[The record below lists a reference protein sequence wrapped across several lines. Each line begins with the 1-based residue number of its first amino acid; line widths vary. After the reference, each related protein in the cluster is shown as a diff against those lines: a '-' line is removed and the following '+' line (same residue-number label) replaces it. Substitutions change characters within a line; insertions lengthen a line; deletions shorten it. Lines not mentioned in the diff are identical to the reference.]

1 MKKFFDGRIKIN
13 SCFFF
18 VFVTLIIF
26 NVFTAFSQTSFNN
39 LESKEASLA
48 ETEFRRGVQA
58 YYRNA
63 FNDSVMQFEKA
74 LSYLPDENLI
84 LDWLG
89 KAYYRSG
96 IEGAALQQW
105 KFASEAGYGGL
116 LLKNRI
122 EIVQERRITGANQE
136 SALRYTEAGGFPG
149 NNGDIIV
156 FSQPVSV
163 LPNPDGTMW
172 VLSYGS
178 NDLLKIDVNGT
189 VINRITGPINGFDRP
204 VDIIRLND
212 GKLLVSESAGDRLS
226 LFSEGGRFE
235 KYIGQKGRAP
245 GEFVGPQYLAQ
256 DGYGNIYVTD
266 FGNCRVDVF
275 DKDGTSL
282 FNFGKKTSLFG
293 GLQGPTGIAVDGER
307 VFVADCV
314 TGAIYEFDRFGNYV
328 DILVQEKTFKKPESI
343 KKWGNFLVVCDKNR
357 IVSVDTRDGS
367 TFENANT
374 GNAPSRITSAVPDIN
389 GNILVTDFT
398 SNEVYVMS
406 KMTEVIGGLFVQ
418 IEQINADN
426 FPLVTMDVRVEN
438 RRRQPLVGL
447 HDINFYVSEN
457 KRPVTDLKLLGA
469 VSSNDTADITIVVD
483 CNPSMKKFQGE
494 LQSAVRDIAKAMQGK
509 GTVRLV
515 TAGKIPVLEYRGNPD
530 GLRNFTSDAL
540 KNSYDSDCAIDLA
553 LRLASNELVLG
564 EKKRGIIYL
573 TSGNVGVSSFSKYGL
588 SNLTTYMNNNS
599 ISLSVI
605 QLSPEAPA
613 EEIQYLCDYTAG
625 SSYYIYRP
633 EGISNIIQNI
643 IELPSGVYQLSFKS
657 ALPSNLGRAYL
668 PVEAEVYLMNRS
680 GIDETGYF
688 APLQ

>member
-1 MKKFFDGRIKIN
+1 MKNQLYFIKLKKIIF
-13 SCFFF
+13 SF
-18 VFVTLIIF
+18 VFCVF
-26 NVFTAFSQTSFNN
+26 NGLLLFPQTSFKN
-39 LESKEASLA
+39 LDTKEASLA

-74 LSYLPDENLI
+74 LSYLPNENLI

-96 IEGAALQQW
+96 IEGTALQQW
-105 KFASEAGYGGL
+105 QFAANSGYGGL

-122 EIVQERRITGANQE
+122 EVVQERRITGANQE

-149 NNGDIIV
+149 NNGDILV
-156 FSQPVSV
+156 FSQPISV

-178 NDLLKIDVNGT
+178 NDLLRIDVNGN

-204 VDIIRLND
+204 VDIIRLSD
-212 GKLLVSESAGDRLS
+212 GKLLISESAGDRLS
-226 LFSEGGRFE
+226 LFTANGRFE
-235 KYIGQKGRAP
+235 KYIGKKGRGD
-245 GEFVGPQYLAQ
+245 GELVGPQYLAQ
-256 DGYGNIYVTD
+256 DSYGNIYVTD
-266 FGNCRVDVF
+266 FGNCRVAVF
-275 DKDGTSL
+275 DKDGESL
-282 FNFGKKTSLFG
+282 FSFGKKTSLFS
-293 GLQGPTGIAVDGER
+293 GLKGPSGIAIEGER
-307 VFVADCV
+307 IFVADCI
-314 TGAIYEFDRFGNYV
+314 TGGIYEFDRFGNYV
-328 DILVQEKTFKKPESI
+328 DVLVEEKTFKSPESI
-343 KKWGNFLVVCDKNR
+343 KKWGDYLIVCDKNK
-357 IVSVDTRDGS
+357 IISVDTRDGS

-374 GNAPSRITSAVPDIN
+374 GNAPSRLTSAVPDVN
-389 GNILVTDFT
+389 GNILVTDFV

-457 KRPVTDLKLLGA
+457 KRPVTELKLLGS
-469 VSSNDTADITIVVD
+469 VSSNDTVDITFVID
-483 CNPSMKKFQGE
+483 RNLNMKNHQEE
-494 LQSAVRDIAKAMQGK
+494 LQSAVREISKSMGGK
-509 GTVRLV
+509 GTVRIV
-515 TAGKIPVLEYRGNPD
+515 TAGNIPVLEYKGNPE
-530 GLRNFTSDAL
+530 GLRNFSCDAL
-540 KNSYDSDCAIDLA
+540 KNPFSADCSLDLA
-553 LRLASNELVLG
+553 FRLASNDLVLG

-573 TSGNVGVSSFSKYGL
+573 TCGDIGVSSFSKYGL

-605 QLSPEAPA
+605 QLSQKAVA
-613 EEIQYLCDYTAG
+613 EEIQYICDYTAG
-625 SSYYIYRP
+625 TSYYVYRP
-633 EGISNIIQNI
+633 EGISSVIKDIVD
-643 IELPSGVYQLSFKS
+643 LPSGIYQLSYKS

-680 GIDETGYF
+680 GIDQTGYF